1 MLLIGLT
8 YPELKDKNLYMGNEL
23 KIIMD
28 IYGVLT
34 VNFCYVKYLEEYY
47 SRDNKITKKKKLVLK
62 NVIIDQIPRECF
74 SPLVY

>member
-1 MLLIGLT
+1 M
-8 YPELKDKNLYMGNEL
+8 
-23 KIIMD
+23 
-28 IYGVLT
+28 
-34 VNFCYVKYLEEYY
+34 NFCYVKYLEEYY